1 MPRTARSIAAGGFYH
16 VLNRGN
22 GRQAIFHKDADYDTF
37 CRIFADGLRRY
48 PVKLYCWCLMPNHW
62 HLILSPED
70 ADAIGRLLGWV
81 GVTHV
86 RRHHAHYHTAGG
98 GHLYQGRFKSFPIEG
113 GKHFR
118 AVCRYV
124 EANPRRAKLV
134 KRAEDW
140 RWSSLAAHVDPPA
153 ARPEDVAADAWPALT
168 RWPGK
173 KPADWEQRVNRPI
186 EVAEAEAMK
195 LSIARGRPYGS
206 ATWTAETAKK
216 LGLEYTLRDRGRPRK
231 EREDEGKE

>member
-22 GRQAIFHKDADYDTF
+22 GRQKLFLRAGDYDAF
-37 CRIFADGLRRY
+37 CGILAEGLRRY
-48 PVKLYCWCLMPNHW
+48 PVKLYGWCLMPNHW
-62 HLILSPED
+62 HLVLSPKN
-70 ADAIGRLLGWV
+70 ADSIGRLLGWV

-86 RRHHAHYHTAGG
+86 RRHHTHYHTVGG

-113 GKHFR
+113 GRHFR

-134 KRAEDW
+134 RRAQDW
-140 RWSSLAAHVDPPA
+140 RWSSLAAHVDPST
-153 ARPEDVAADAWPALT
+153 ARPDDVAADDWPALT
-168 RWPGK
+168 RWPGG
-173 KPADWEQRVNRPI
+173 KPADWAAWVNKPI

-206 ATWTAETAKK
+206 AKWIAATAKK

-231 EREDEGKE
+231 AREDDEEE